1 MSANVGATR
10 NRTDVF
16 LKYRNQARSGSRPLG
31 TGLPGSPS
39 KASDKYVPDSCV
51 AGKLRYTTQHHIIVT
66 HKPALLLPAEAP
78 ASCLKQH

>member
-39 KASDKYVPDSCV
+39 KASDKYVPEP
-51 AGKLRYTTQHHIIVT
+51 GTTI
-66 HKPALLLPAEAP
+66 
-78 ASCLKQH
+78 ASQAYLHYV

>member
-39 KASDKYVPDSCV
+39 KASDKYVDL
-51 AGKLRYTTQHHIIVT
+51 KLQLHACAYSNH
-66 HKPALLLPAEAP
+66 
-78 ASCLKQH
+78 